1 MAPRG
6 RKPPHEGRSVA
17 TELWVARETVVG
29 ELCSIVWTR
38 ANEQRSPPA
47 YGDRSVTGTAAASLR
62 RHWPIS
68 SALLRYLCIGV
79 LSIGVDVGLLVLLHQ
94 ELGVSLAV
102 ATTAAYGTSLVVN
115 FYLNRIVMASRGRD
129 RVTAHLLRYAV
140 LVVVNYGITLL
151 VVTSA
156 ASFGVRYL
164 VAKLAVVVAAAG
176 WNFILY
182 RKWVFAPSHGSAP
195 AGARSP

>member
-1 MAPRG
+1 M
-6 RKPPHEGRSVA
+6 
-17 TELWVARETVVG
+17 G

-38 ANEQRSPPA
+38 APQQRSPRA
-47 YGDRSVTGTAAASLR
+47 DGDRCVTGATAAPLR
-62 RHWPIS
+62 RHRPIN
-68 SALLRYLCIGV
+68 SALFRYLCIGV
-79 LSIGVDVGLLVLLHQ
+79 LSIGIDVGLLVVLHQ
-94 ELGVSLAV
+94 EFNVSLAV
-102 ATTAAYGTSLVVN
+102 ATTVAYGTSLVVN
-115 FYLNRIVMASRGRD
+115 FYLNRIGMAARGRD

-140 LVVVNYGITLL
+140 LVVLNYGITLL

-182 RKWVFAPSHGSAP
+182 RRWVFAPSHRSAP
-195 AGARSP
+195 PDARAR